1 MKALFSKSLFSY
13 AIGILFIVAITG
25 GILSPIVDNFFVLI
39 SVLVI
44 EYIIFIIILLH
55 FFDKYIKPIKKA
67 SRTVDQLVQGNYRA
81 RVRHSAT
88 GSIGVLSTKINAL
101 ARNLSELSMHE
112 QLQAEHLSTVI
123 DNTESGL
130 VLIDEKGYIHL
141 VNRKFISMFGNTPK
155 DYIGYLYYEVLDNEK
170 VHKTVQETFLYEKN
184 IKESFIQV
192 HDIGRNFIE
201 IVGAPIFNDRNMLR
215 GAV

>member
-67 SRTVDQLVQGNYRA
+67 SRTVDQLVQGNYQA
-81 RVRHSAT
+81 RVRHPAT
-88 GSIGVLSTKINAL
+88 GSIGALSTKINAL
-101 ARNLSELSMHE
+101 ARNLRDRK
-112 QLQAEHLSTVI
+112 STRLDSSHVA
-123 DNTESGL
+123 
-130 VLIDEKGYIHL
+130 
-141 VNRKFISMFGNTPK
+141 ISYAVFCLKKKKSVHTP
-155 DYIGYLYYEVLDNEK
+155 
-170 VHKTVQETFLYEKN
+170 
-184 IKESFIQV
+184 
-192 HDIGRNFIE
+192 
-201 IVGAPIFNDRNMLR
+201 
-215 GAV
+215 

>member
-44 EYIIFIIILLH
+44 DYIILLH

-81 RVRHSAT
+81 RVRHPAT
-88 GSIGVLSTKINAL
+88 GSIGALSTKINAL
-101 ARNLSELSMHE
+101 ARNLSDLSMHE

-130 VLIDEKGYIHL
+130 ALID
-141 VNRKFISMFGNTPK
+141 
-155 DYIGYLYYEVLDNEK
+155 
-170 VHKTVQETFLYEKN
+170 
-184 IKESFIQV
+184 
-192 HDIGRNFIE
+192 
-201 IVGAPIFNDRNMLR
+201 
-215 GAV
+215 

>member
-67 SRTVDQLVQGNYRA
+67 SRTVDQLVQGNYQA
-81 RVRHSAT
+81 RVRHPAT
-88 GSIGVLSTKINAL
+88 GSIGALSTKINAL
-101 ARNLSELSMHE
+101 ARNLSDRK
-112 QLQAEHLSTVI
+112 STRLDSSHVA
-123 DNTESGL
+123 
-130 VLIDEKGYIHL
+130 
-141 VNRKFISMFGNTPK
+141 ISYAVFCLKKKKSVHTP
-155 DYIGYLYYEVLDNEK
+155 
-170 VHKTVQETFLYEKN
+170 
-184 IKESFIQV
+184 
-192 HDIGRNFIE
+192 
-201 IVGAPIFNDRNMLR
+201 
-215 GAV
+215 